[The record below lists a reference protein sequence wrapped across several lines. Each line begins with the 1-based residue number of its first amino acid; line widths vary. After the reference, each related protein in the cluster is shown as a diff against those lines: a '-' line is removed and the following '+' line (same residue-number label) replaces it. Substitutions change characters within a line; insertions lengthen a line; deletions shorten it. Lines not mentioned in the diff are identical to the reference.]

1 MVECG
6 SLRRYRFI
14 CGMTA
19 IFLLNGLALAA
30 LSVVDKVIVSIYC
43 IRRAVSYFYEME
55 FEIWTGFGRY
65 RFICGM
71 TTIFL
76 LNGLA
81 PQTSYRGLDPF

>member
-30 LSVVDKVIVSIYC
+30 LSVVNKVIVSIYC
-43 IRRAVSYFYEME
+43 RSGAVSYFHETE
-55 FEIWTGFGRY
+55 FEIWAGFGPVREL
-65 RFICGM
+65 I
-71 TTIFL
+71 
-76 LNGLA
+76 
-81 PQTSYRGLDPF
+81 TSYSR

>member
-43 IRRAVSYFYEME
+43 ISRAVSCFYETE
-55 FEIWTGFGRY
+55 FEIRAGFGPVWQ
-65 RFICGM
+65 FI
-71 TTIFL
+71 IHEFFRSI
-76 LNGLA
+76 LN
-81 PQTSYRGLDPF
+81 

>member
-30 LSVVDKVIVSIYC
+30 LSVVNKVIVSIYC
-43 IRRAVSYFYEME
+43 ISRAVSYSYEAE
-55 FEIWTGFGRY
+55 SEIWAGFGPVRQ
-65 RFICGM
+65 FI
-71 TTIFL
+71 IHDFHVVFL
-76 LNGLA
+76 EL
-81 PQTSYRGLDPF
+81 F